1 MRSSGKRETELDHRK
16 KNIMQTTAVS
26 HPPDLLRIPQTPLAL
41 EILEYVT
48 RSESASIRNH
58 SIRSYLFARLTA
70 RERVLVEGRDYDA
83 ELLFCA
89 CALHDVGLTQA
100 GDRGHRF
107 EVDGADLAAEL
118 LTRRGLPTAKVD
130 IVWQAIALN
139 TSPGIVERRG
149 AVCELTLAGVVVDF
163 GGPSAFISDVTA
175 GLIHDIYPRLSIG
188 SALADAIVAQAG
200 ARPEKAPLFSMPAQL
215 LRQRATTPHI
225 TEVEQ
230 MAQMG
235 RWGE

>member
-1 MRSSGKRETELDHRK
+1 
-16 KNIMQTTAVS
+16 MQSTAVS
-26 HPPDLLRIPQTPLAL
+26 QVPEILWIPQTPLAR

-48 RSESASIRNH
+48 CNASAAIGNH

-70 RERVLVEGRDYDA
+70 RERGLVAGRHYDD

-89 CALHDVGLTQA
+89 CALHDIGLTEA

-139 TSPGIVERRG
+139 TSPGIVERVG
-149 AVCELTLAGVVVDF
+149 VVCELTLAGVVVDF
-163 GGPSAFISDVTA
+163 GGPSAFIPDVIA
-175 GLIHDIYPRLSIG
+175 GQIHDVYPRLSIG
-188 SALADAIVAQAG
+188 SALADAIVAQAL
-200 ARPEKAPLFSMPAQL
+200 ARPEKAPLFSMPAQV

-230 MAQMG
+230 LAQAG
-235 RWGE
+235 RWASNAGAVTRRRVVRST